1 MRIRSLTVAAA
12 CGAALLAAGL
22 LPAVASGVPDPPF
35 AQEEPVG
42 AAELL
47 AKVASCD
54 QVSNGLYR
62 TDETSAATVPVC
74 GARGAVFWTA
84 DMDID
89 CDGRRTAK
97 CNEATDPWFLPD
109 TAFHQSDGEPL
120 RSDALPFVVVPGV
133 SDIWDHFAAGV
144 EGGAVAA
151 VIHDDRL
158 VYAVVGD
165 TGPRR
170 IIGEASY
177 AAAEA
182 LGIDPDPATGGT
194 ASGVTYILFKGSR
207 VSPIESHE
215 AAVALGERLAR
226 EFVQSD

>member
-1 MRIRSLTVAAA
+1 MT
-12 CGAALLAAGL
+12 
-22 LPAVASGVPDPPF
+22 
-35 AQEEPVG
+35 
-42 AAELL
+42 
-47 AKVASCD
+47 SCD

-62 TDETSAATVPVC
+62 TDETSPATVPVC
-74 GARGAVFWTA
+74 GAHGAVFWTA

-97 CNEATDPWFLPD
+97 CNEATDPWFQPD
-109 TAFHQSDGEPL
+109 TAFHQSDGEPP

-133 SDIWDHFAAGV
+133 SGIWDHSAAGV
-144 EGGAVAA
+144 QGGAVAA

-194 ASGVTYILFKGSR
+194 ASGVTYILFKDSR